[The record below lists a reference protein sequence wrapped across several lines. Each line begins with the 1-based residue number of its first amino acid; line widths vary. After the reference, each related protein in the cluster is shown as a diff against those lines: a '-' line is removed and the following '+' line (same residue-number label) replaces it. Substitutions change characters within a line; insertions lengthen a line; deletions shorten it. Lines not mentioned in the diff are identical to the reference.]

1 MRQMRRP
8 MRSPSLPALPAL
20 LAMLALPGCIS
31 LGPKTPAQLMRLTP
45 VQTAPADSGEA
56 VAAGRAVTVVYPI
69 APMEL
74 QAVRVPVRS
83 GQTTLAYVKDATWA
97 DTPAHLFRD
106 LLAETIRA
114 RTDRPVLDPRDYHLA
129 PGLRL
134 TGRIQQFGL
143 DVDSQQVAMIY
154 DATLQYPDGRI
165 QTRRFSASAPA
176 SAATSAGVAPA
187 LNTVANQVAAQV
199 ADWVGR

>member
-8 MRSPSLPALPAL
+8 IPLLGLLPALAL
-20 LAMLALPGCIS
+20 AGCIS
-31 LGPKTPAQLMRLTP
+31 LGPKTPTELLRLTP
-45 VQTAPADSGEA
+45 AQTAPADTGEA
-56 VAAGRAVTVVYPI
+56 VAAGRAVTVAYPL

-74 QAVRVPVRS
+74 AAVRVPVRS
-83 GQTTLAYVKDATWA
+83 GPTTLAYVKDVTWA

-143 DVDSQQVAMIY
+143 DGDTMQVTMVY
-154 DATLQYPDGRI
+154 DATLERAGGGI
-165 QTRRFSASAPA
+165 ATRRFTASAPA
-176 SAATSAGVAPA
+176 SAATSAGVSPA
-187 LNTVANQVAAQV
+187 LNTVANQVAQQV
-199 ADWVGR
+199 ADWLGR